1 MPEQIISPLSWS
13 KPSQPSPDR
22 RLVLRDGAAH
32 GNDMGA
38 AAQENNDRVML
49 GIAMRLL
56 AVFLLSSLS
65 ALIKV
70 AETRGANLAEI
81 MFFRQGA
88 AVPVVLAYMMVAG
101 PGLGAVQ
108 SRAVRGQVIRATV
121 GLTGMVFNFGAILL
135 LPLAE
140 ATTLAFTVPI
150 FATILGA
157 LVLKEPTGWHRW
169 GAVAAGFAG
178 VLIVTQPGSG
188 HFPIG
193 GALVGLT
200 SAVFVALVAIQLRQI
215 GKVDAPVTTV
225 FWFSSLSMVPM
236 TLIYPFFAHAH
247 DATTFAVLIAMGLV
261 GGLGQIAFT
270 AALKYAPVSAVMPM
284 DYSSLIWATL
294 YGWVLFGMLPTPWTW
309 VGAPVI
315 VASGLYIVWRE
326 HRVSRHPQVSE
337 AIAD

>member
-1 MPEQIISPLSWS
+1 
-13 KPSQPSPDR
+13 
-22 RLVLRDGAAH
+22 
-32 GNDMGA
+32 MGA
-38 AAQENNDRVML
+38 KTSAAGDRVML

-56 AVFLLSSLS
+56 AVLLLSTLS

-81 MFFRQGA
+81 MFFRQGCA
-88 AVPVVLAYMMVAG
+88 IPVVLAYMVLAG
-101 PGLGAVQ
+101 PGLGAVR
-108 SRAVRGQVIRATV
+108 SRAFRGQVIRAAV
-121 GLTGMVFNFGAILL
+121 GLTGMSFNFGAVML

-169 GAVAAGFAG
+169 GAVVVGFLG

-200 SAVFVALVAIQLRQI
+200 SAVFVAIVAIQLRQI
-215 GKVDAPVTTV
+215 GKVDQPVTTV
-225 FWFSSLSMVPM
+225 FWFSLLSMVPM
-236 TLIYPFFAHAH
+236 GLIYPFYAQPH
-247 DATTFAVLIAMGLV
+247 DATTFAVFIGMGLV

-294 YGWVLFGMLPTPWTW
+294 YGWLLFDMLPTPWTW

-315 VASGLYIVWRE
+315 IVSGLYIVWRE
-326 HRVSRHPQVSE
+326 RRVARHPQVSE
-337 AIAD
+337 AVAD

>member
-1 MPEQIISPLSWS
+1 MGDAPPRN
-13 KPSQPSPDR
+13 D
-22 RLVLRDGAAH
+22 A
-32 GNDMGA
+32 GN
-38 AAQENNDRVML
+38 EDRVML

-56 AVFLLSSLS
+56 AVLLLSSLS

-88 AVPVVLAYMMVAG
+88 SVPVVLAYMVIAG
-101 PGLGAVQ
+101 PGLGAVR
-108 SRAVRGQVIRATV
+108 SRAVRGQVIRAAV
-121 GLTGMVFNFGAILL
+121 GLTGMAFNFGAVLL

-169 GAVAAGFAG
+169 GAVAAGFVG

-200 SAVFVALVAIQLRQI
+200 SSVFVALVAIQLRQI

-225 FWFSSLSMVPM
+225 FWFSSLSMVPL
-236 TLIYPFFAHAH
+236 TLVYPFYAHGH

-294 YGWVLFGMLPTPWTW
+294 YGWVLFDMLPTPWTW

-326 HRVSRHPQVSE
+326 SRLARHPQVRE

>member
-1 MPEQIISPLSWS
+1 
-13 KPSQPSPDR
+13 
-22 RLVLRDGAAH
+22 
-32 GNDMGA
+32 
-38 AAQENNDRVML
+38 ML

-56 AVFLLSSLS
+56 AVLLLSTLS

-81 MFFRQGA
+81 MFFRQGCA
-88 AVPVVLAYMMVAG
+88 IPVVLAYMVLAG
-101 PGLGAVQ
+101 PGLGAVR
-108 SRAVRGQVIRATV
+108 SRAFRGQVIRAAV
-121 GLTGMVFNFGAILL
+121 GLTGMSFNFGAVML

-169 GAVAAGFAG
+169 GAVVVGFLG

-200 SAVFVALVAIQLRQI
+200 SAVFVAIVAIQLRQI
-215 GKVDAPVTTV
+215 GKVDQPVTTV
-225 FWFSSLSMVPM
+225 FWFSLLSMVPM
-236 TLIYPFFAHAH
+236 GLIYPFYAQPH
-247 DATTFAVLIAMGLV
+247 DATTFAVFIGMGLV

-284 DYSSLIWATL
+284 D
-294 YGWVLFGMLPTPWTW
+294 
-309 VGAPVI
+309 
-315 VASGLYIVWRE
+315 
-326 HRVSRHPQVSE
+326 
-337 AIAD
+337 

>member
-1 MPEQIISPLSWS
+1 
-13 KPSQPSPDR
+13 
-22 RLVLRDGAAH
+22 
-32 GNDMGA
+32 MGA
-38 AAQENNDRVML
+38 AGQGTGDRVML

-88 AVPVVLAYMMVAG
+88 AVPVVLAYMVLVG
-101 PGLGAVQ
+101 PGLGAIR
-108 SRAVRGQVIRATV
+108 SRAFRGQMIRAAT
-121 GLTGMVFNFGAILL
+121 GLTGMVFNFGAVLL

-140 ATTLAFTVPI
+140 ATTLSFTVPI

-157 LVLKEPTGWHRW
+157 LVLKEPTGRHRW
-169 GAVAAGFAG
+169 GAVVVGFLG

-188 HFPIG
+188 HFPLG

-200 SAVFVALVAIQLRQI
+200 SAVFIAVVAIQLRQI
-215 GKVDAPVTTV
+215 GKVDHPVTTV
-225 FWFSSLSMVPM
+225 FWFSLLSMGPM
-236 TLIYPFFAHAH
+236 GLIYPFFAHAH
-247 DATTFAVLIAMGLV
+247 DAMTFAVLIAMGLV
-261 GGLGQIAFT
+261 GGLAQIAFT

-294 YGWVLFGMLPTPWTW
+294 YGWILFDMLPTPWTW

-315 VASGLYIVWRE
+315 VASGLYIAWRE
-326 HRVSRHPQVSE
+326 HRVARHPQVSE
-337 AIAD
+337 AVAD

>member
-1 MPEQIISPLSWS
+1 MNGWMPEQV
-13 KPSQPSPDR
+13 R
-22 RLVLRDGAAH
+22 HDGGKLAET
-32 GNDMGA
+32 G
-38 AAQENNDRVML
+38 DRVML

-56 AVFLLSSLS
+56 AVLLLSTLS

-81 MFFRQGA
+81 MFFRQGCA
-88 AVPVVLAYMMVAG
+88 IPVVLAYMVLAG
-101 PGLGAVQ
+101 PGLGAVR
-108 SRAVRGQVIRATV
+108 SRAFRGQVIRAAV
-121 GLTGMVFNFGAILL
+121 GLTGMSFNFGAVML

-169 GAVAAGFAG
+169 GAVVVGFLG

-200 SAVFVALVAIQLRQI
+200 SAVFVAIVAIQLRQI
-215 GKVDAPVTTV
+215 GKVDQPVTTV
-225 FWFSSLSMVPM
+225 FWFSLLSMVPM
-236 TLIYPFFAHAH
+236 GLIYPFYAQPH
-247 DATTFAVLIAMGLV
+247 DATTFAVFIGMGLV

-294 YGWVLFGMLPTPWTW
+294 YGWLLFDMLPTPWTW

-315 VASGLYIVWRE
+315 IVSGLYIVWRE
-326 HRVSRHPQVSE
+326 RRVARHPQVSE
-337 AIAD
+337 AVAD

>member
-1 MPEQIISPLSWS
+1 MPGHV
-13 KPSQPSPDR
+13 R
-22 RLVLRDGAAH
+22 RDGGELAET
-32 GNDMGA
+32 G
-38 AAQENNDRVML
+38 DRVML

-70 AETRGANLAEI
+70 AETHGANLAEI
-81 MFFRQGA
+81 MFFRQGCA
-88 AVPVVLAYMMVAG
+88 IPVVLAYMMIAG
-101 PGLGAVQ
+101 PGLGAVR
-108 SRAVRGQVIRATV
+108 SRAFRGQVIRSAT
-121 GLTGMVFNFGAILL
+121 GLTGMVFNFGAVLL

-140 ATTLAFTVPI
+140 ATTLSFTIPI

-169 GAVAAGFAG
+169 GAVMVGFLG

-188 HFPIG
+188 HFPLG

-200 SAVFVALVAIQLRQI
+200 SAVFIAAVAIQLRQI
-215 GKVDAPVTTV
+215 GKVDHPVTTV
-225 FWFSSLSMVPM
+225 FWFSLLSMGPLALV
-236 TLIYPFFAHAH
+236 YPFFAHTH
-247 DATTFAVLIAMGLV
+247 DAATFAVLIAMGLV

-284 DYSSLIWATL
+284 DYSSLVWATL
-294 YGWVLFGMLPTPWTW
+294 YGWVLFDMLPTPWTW
-309 VGAPVI
+309 IGAPVI

-326 HRVSRHPQVSE
+326 HRVSRRPQVSE

>member
-1 MPEQIISPLSWS
+1 
-13 KPSQPSPDR
+13 
-22 RLVLRDGAAH
+22 
-32 GNDMGA
+32 
-38 AAQENNDRVML
+38 ML

-56 AVFLLSSLS
+56 AVLLLSTLS

-70 AETRGANLAEI
+70 AEARGANLAEI
-81 MFFRQGA
+81 MFFRQGCA
-88 AVPVVLAYMMVAG
+88 IPVVLAYMAITG
-101 PGLGAVQ
+101 PGLGAIK
-108 SRAVRGQVIRATV
+108 SHAFRGQVIRAAI
-121 GLTGMVFNFGAILL
+121 GLTGMSFNFGAVML

-169 GAVAAGFAG
+169 GAVVVGFLG

-200 SAVFVALVAIQLRQI
+200 SAVFVAIVAIQLRQI
-215 GKVDAPVTTV
+215 GKVDQPVTTV
-225 FWFSSLSMVPM
+225 FWFSLLSMVPM
-236 TLIYPFFAHAH
+236 GLIYPFYAQPH
-247 DATTFAVLIAMGLV
+247 DATTFAVFIGMGLV

-294 YGWVLFGMLPTPWTW
+294 YGWLLFGMLPTPWTW

-315 VASGLYIVWRE
+315 IVSGLYIVWRE
-326 HRVSRHPQVSE
+326 RRVARHPQVSE
-337 AIAD
+337 AVAD

>member
-1 MPEQIISPLSWS
+1 M
-13 KPSQPSPDR
+13 
-22 RLVLRDGAAH
+22 A
-32 GNDMGA
+32 
-38 AAQENNDRVML
+38 ENGDRVSL

-56 AVFLLSSLS
+56 AVLLLATLS
-65 ALIKV
+65 ALIKL
-70 AETRGANLAEI
+70 AEARGAGLVEI
-81 MFFRQGA
+81 MFWRQGA
-88 AVPVVLAYMMVAG
+88 AIPVVLGYM
-101 PGLGAVQ
+101 AVTDRNLHAIR
-108 SRAVRGQVIRATV
+108 SNAFRGQIMRAAI
-121 GLTGMVFNFGAILL
+121 GLTGMAFNFGAVLM

-169 GAVAAGFAG
+169 GAVALGFIG

-188 HFPIG
+188 HFPPS

-200 SAVFVALVAIQLRQI
+200 SSAFVAIVAIQLRQI
-215 GKVDAPVTTV
+215 GKVDRPVTTV
-225 FWFSSLSMVPM
+225 FWFSTLSMVPLG
-236 TLIYPFFAHAH
+236 LIYPFFARGH
-247 DATTFAVLIAMGLV
+247 DLTTLVILATMGLF

-270 AALKYAPVSAVMPM
+270 AALKHAPVSAVMPM

-294 YGWVLFGMLPTPWTW
+294 YGWLLFDTLPTPWTW
-309 VGAPVI
+309 LGVPVI

-326 HRVSRHPQVSE
+326 RRVAKHPQVRE

>member
-1 MPEQIISPLSWS
+1 
-13 KPSQPSPDR
+13 
-22 RLVLRDGAAH
+22 
-32 GNDMGA
+32 MGA
-38 AAQENNDRVML
+38 KTSAAGDRVML
-49 GIAMRLL
+49 GIATRLL
-56 AVFLLSSLS
+56 AVLLLSPLS

-81 MFFRQGA
+81 MFFRQGCA
-88 AVPVVLAYMMVAG
+88 IPVVLAYMVLAG
-101 PGLGAVQ
+101 PGLGAVR
-108 SRAVRGQVIRATV
+108 SRAFRGQVIRAAV
-121 GLTGMVFNFGAILL
+121 GLTGMSFNFGAVML

-169 GAVAAGFAG
+169 GAVVVGFLG

-200 SAVFVALVAIQLRQI
+200 SAVFVAIVAIQLRQI
-215 GKVDAPVTTV
+215 GKVDQPVTTV
-225 FWFSSLSMVPM
+225 FWFSLLSMVPM
-236 TLIYPFFAHAH
+236 GLIYPFYAQPH
-247 DATTFAVLIAMGLV
+247 DATTFAVFIGMGLV

-294 YGWVLFGMLPTPWTW
+294 YGWLLFDMLPTPWTW

-315 VASGLYIVWRE
+315 IVSGLYIVWRE
-326 HRVSRHPQVSE
+326 RRVARHPQVSE
-337 AIAD
+337 AVAD